1 MLAHA
6 LLYHVAIN
14 NQTLLTWPYLLPL
27 QARLSAELEA
37 LHRSLEQRERAVKE
51 LHTRIHQLE
60 EVEVA
65 LNHTNATLAL
75 KVRCASVALWLCE
88 CYSIPVFR
96 NRSLPA

>member
-1 MLAHA
+1 MVMLCGACTRISVPRYDHVSNAADLASLA
-6 LLYHVAIN
+6 L
-14 NQTLLTWPYLLPL
+14 L
-27 QARLSAELEA
+27 QARLTAELEA

-75 KVRCASVALWLCE
+75 KVGWFA
-88 CYSIPVFR
+88 
-96 NRSLPA
+96 

>member
-1 MLAHA
+1 ML
-6 LLYHVAIN
+6 LLMYH
-14 NQTLLTWPYLLPL
+14 LLTRSYWLDLL
-27 QARLSAELEA
+27 QARLTSELEA

-75 KVRCASVALWLCE
+75 KVGRFA
-88 CYSIPVFR
+88 
-96 NRSLPA
+96 

>member
-1 MLAHA
+1 LASLA
-6 LLYHVAIN
+6 L
-14 NQTLLTWPYLLPL
+14 L
-27 QARLSAELEA
+27 QARLTAELEA

-75 KVRCASVALWLCE
+75 KVRRFA
-88 CYSIPVFR
+88 
-96 NRSLPA
+96 